1 MEYVFNI
8 APADPERLWP
18 QVSRTLEKR
27 TELLSRRTYPRLW
40 LLNDKIC
47 GEADYSEAG
56 RRRRRRFRGWLGL
69 AQYLLGLLFMVP
81 CAMDPEALAVPLGAA
96 TVLFGLGMGTLWR
109 TYRRL
114 LWMLGLPLGALLL
127 FGGLMSAE
135 LRPVRW
141 IAALLLAAA
150 AAALFSGR
158 GGRVRRFDA
167 AAMKLLRDRQGAIG
181 TLRFS
186 ETGVLI
192 LDKLPEVPYEK
203 IEYVI
208 AAEDVYQLTY
218 GGRVTILQKSE
229 LGGEELP
236 EFERFIAE
244 KADFIRI

>member
-8 APADPERLWP
+8 ARADPERLWP

-47 GEADYSEAG
+47 GESDYSEAG
-56 RRRRRRFRGWLGL
+56 RRRRRRFRGLLGV
-69 AQYLLGLLFMVP
+69 AQYLFGLLFMVP
-81 CAMDPEALAVPLGAA
+81 CSMEPETLAVPLGAA

-109 TYRRL
+109 TYRKL
-114 LWMLGLPLGALLL
+114 LWMLGIPLGALLL
-127 FGGLMSAE
+127 FGGLMSTE
-135 LRPVRW
+135 LRPVLW
-141 IAALLLAAA
+141 LAALLLAAA
-150 AAALFSGR
+150 VASLVSGR
-158 GGRVRRFDA
+158 GGRVRRFDT
-167 AAMKLLRDRQGAIG
+167 AAMKLLRDRQGASG

-203 IEYVI
+203 IEYII
-208 AAEDVYQLTY
+208 AAEDIYQLTY
-218 GGRVTILQKSE
+218 GGRVTILQKDE
-229 LGGEELP
+229 LDGNDLP